1 MLETAL
7 DLVSWDLTEI
17 GAVVALFTNRKRWD
31 FYKVFFSF
39 SFHWPPSFLAPPRT
53 MDCNF
58 LKSLPRVG
66 QKLLLL
72 FTQNVEDA
80 NRWLDKLK
88 TLWTSCKNRKFCI
101 SSYSI
106 DWTMSTSE
114 IAFRYHHWLL
124 SSYIYHLLHV
134 LWFIHIYRIY
144 TEKMKE
150 TYYKYCF
157 NFSLKS
163 FIISWFNEKSELTLP
178 TLKRF

>member
-1 MLETAL
+1 MRGGCSSSQIER
-7 DLVSWDLTEI
+7 DEI
-17 GAVVALFTNRKRWD
+17 FRK
-31 FYKVFFSF
+31 FFFLFFSLTSVF
-39 SFHWPPSFLAPPRT
+39 PCSPRT

-58 LKSLPRVG
+58 LKSLPRMG

-114 IAFRYHHWLL
+114 IAFRYYHWLL
-124 SSYIYHLLHV
+124 SSYIYDLLYV
-134 LWFIHIYRIY
+134 LWFINIYRIY

-157 NFSLKS
+157 HFSLKS
-163 FIISWFNEKSELTLP
+163 FIISCFNEKSELTLP